1 MADRFG
7 NSPLNTGLG
16 QLQRYNRPNRVFEDR
31 AMARSIDGPGRPL
44 TGNESMTEPISF
56 SPGNRDRFNNEPLAR
71 SPGRRSNAIPQ
82 TDPMGY
88 DPRQTAGFSPYFGL
102 FPLQEEAARGVQDLR
117 GSQTGRIETALDSAD
132 DELDRLN
139 RDYYRGY
146 MDRGSYTMGS
156 LEDNYPDLYER
167 EQDIT
172 TGRIDPY
179 LQRVATRGITPD
191 SISRFQDPYMQDV
204 VDASL
209 ADFDVGVDRASN
221 MRRARQA
228 GAGAFG
234 GRQGLYDAALDAE
247 SARGRG
253 ALSSGLRS
261 QAYGQA
267 LRTALQDAGLAQR
280 ADLADQATFL
290 AGGRDQL
297 GRELTADQAT
307 ARNIMARKQFDVGAA
322 YQGDTQRLGAL
333 DRRRASELQRA
344 NLGLTGA
351 QQLFNQGLLGSQTLY
366 DMGGAQFTQPFQ
378 MLNLGTGLFGD
389 RGFTTEDEQAQGS
402 TKTTKG
408 SAGFKFG
415 F

>member
-7 NSPLNTGLG
+7 
-16 QLQRYNRPNRVFEDR
+16 
-31 AMARSIDGPGRPL
+31 
-44 TGNESMTEPISF
+44 
-56 SPGNRDRFNNEPLAR
+56 NEPLAR
-71 SPGRRSNAIPQ
+71 SPGRRSNNVIPQ

-88 DPRQTAGFSPYFGL
+88 DPGMTAGFSPYFGL
-102 FPLQEEAARGVQDLR
+102 QPLQEEGARGVQDLV
-117 GSQTGRIETALDSAD
+117 GSQTPRIEGALERGIGAQGVAS

-167 EQDIT
+167 EQDIS

-179 LQRVATRGITPD
+179 LQRVATRGISPD

-267 LRTALQDAGLAQR
+267 LQTALQDAGLAQR

-322 YQGDTQRLGAL
+322 YQGDAQRLGAL

-344 NLGLTGA
+344 GLGGTAANLGMAGA